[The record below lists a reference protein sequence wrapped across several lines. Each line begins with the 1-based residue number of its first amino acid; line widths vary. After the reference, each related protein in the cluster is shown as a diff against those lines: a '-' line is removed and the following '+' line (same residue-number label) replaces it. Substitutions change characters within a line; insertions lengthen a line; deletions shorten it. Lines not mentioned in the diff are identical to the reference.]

1 MADWTDIISSSVF
14 TRIKNEFPKEIK
26 VGDKTIQME
35 DKNFSTVGSSSNP
48 AVFPFVYVQLLPSA
62 EQGQDI
68 DGDRINAGLFTF
80 QIEVTDNQSQT
91 RAKAVM
97 SEIKRIMKSMRF
109 TVQPTPDIQDTKDI
123 HRAIMRCNRIIGSGD
138 IL

>member
-1 MADWTDIISSSVF
+1 MADWTDRISSVVF
-14 TRIKNEFPKEIK
+14 TRIKNEFSSKL
-26 VGDKTIQME
+26 KTKYKIT
-35 DKNFSTVGSSSNP
+35 DSNFSTVGSSSNP
-48 AVFPFVYVQLLPSA
+48 AVFPFAYVQLLPSV

-68 DGDRINAGLFTF
+68 EGNEINAGLFTF

-91 RAKAVM
+91 RAKDVM

-109 TVQPTPDIQDTKDI
+109 TVQCTPTLEDTKDT
-123 HRAIMRCNRIIGSGD
+123 HRAIMRCNRRIGSGD